1 MRKSHLDASS
11 RKQTRR
17 ECPAPGAAWALRCSR
32 SAGCDL
38 QVGSRAGPGLGS
50 HGIKP
55 GHLHKPRVAAFDAQD
70 QLYLADLTDRIQ
82 VFDRDG
88 KYLRGWRTPEFNV
101 DGPSGLTVDRL
112 GRLLVADTHF
122 YRVLVYSSDGELLF
136 QIGDGVQGTTPGRF
150 GYPTDVV
157 IDRAGNFYVA
167 EYGENDRIQVFSPEG
182 KWLRQWGG
190 HGYEPGEFLKPRALA
205 IDEQDRLF
213 VADSCNHR
221 IQVFDTQG
229 KLLEFVGLAR
239 RRTRA
244 DELSLRPGDRPGP
257 LPLRLR
263 VRQPPRPE
271 VRRSTGKSL
280 GTWGSRRPRAGAALQ
295 SLCPGRR
302 QPGQR
307 LGHRLEQPSRP
318 AFGCK
323 PSGFPAAEAGSD
335 QAERDPGATSM
346 MLGNWSITVGNPWW
360 LILIPLVLPPL
371 IW

>member
-1 MRKSHLDASS
+1 MGNGPGIVFYLAALGLFLV
-11 RKQTRR
+11 
-17 ECPAPGAAWALRCSR
+17 APG
-32 SAGCDL
+32 GCDL
-38 QVGSRAGPGLGS
+38 PARSAPERIWGL
-50 HGIKP
+50 HGVKP
-55 GHLHKPRVAAFDAQD
+55 GHLYKPRAAAFDAKD
-70 QLYLADLTDRIQ
+70 LLFLADLTDRIQ

-88 KYLRGWRTPEFNV
+88 HYQRGWRTPEFNV

-122 YRVLVYSSDGELLF
+122 YRVLVYSESGELLF

-229 KLLEFVGLAR
+229 KLLHSWGSR
-239 RRTRA
+239 
-244 DELSLRPGDRPGP
+244 GDRPGEMSYPYDLAIGPNHCLYVCEYGNHRVQKFTLEGQP
-257 LPLRLR
+257 LA
-263 VRQPPRPE
+263 V
-271 VRRSTGKSL
+271 
-280 GTWGSRRPRAGAALQ
+280 WGA
-295 SLCPGRR
+295 PGRG
-302 QPGQR
+302 PGQLYNPYALAVDSRGVVSVIDSNNHRVQRFR
-307 LGHRLEQPSRP
+307 L
-318 AFGCK
+318 
-323 PSGFPAAEAGSD
+323 
-335 QAERDPGATSM
+335 
-346 MLGNWSITVGNPWW
+346 
-360 LILIPLVLPPL
+360 
-371 IW
+371 